1 MHLAEFRR
9 PSLPYSLRPFAGGIL
24 ATSILAASMNAA
36 WAATF
41 RPVLQPKSGTDPGD
55 ASEVVFSE
63 SVSGDAAEVF
73 KPWLDTV
80 WDGEWL
86 MTTSLKVK
94 DGASVVIG
102 RADEIY
108 AVCADHIVVADGAS
122 LTFLG
127 VPTVMGLN
135 GALSLTLKN
144 ASLILSARQADPEVP
159 LGGVLT
165 VDGPVL
171 VSGTSRVLL
180 EGLGVEVP
188 GVTPLTP
195 TVVLEWRPEK
205 LTFADGTSRLEI
217 KVGSNSV
224 LLLGAQNP
232 ATVAEGIP
240 LKGMLVVGGE
250 LTLDPRVSYLVGD
263 LTDMRPGVNFYVG
276 SGGVLVFEGAEI
288 LGRTSSGAMLIAPE
302 GTKIQFAPGSV
313 LWVGADADSADM
325 KDAAEK
331 FDFEGAEVYGLEVL
345 TVRGGHEE
353 GHFTPNRDG
362 SIGFVVGKRTFS
374 GDFAGTLENI
384 DLQSASRW
392 LRSYYIS
399 AASDDISSG
408 LEQLAL
414 VPATAGGA
422 ESMLKSTALPVDVL
436 ARWLDPARIPEVAP
450 GGDGVVIEF
459 PPVLRRIPVE
469 VTVGTVEGG
478 RQGLRRKHLRGRIH
492 RHHGRVREVRRRLPR
507 GRLAHRVSV
516 RRQERRGKASRARG
530 RQNGAF
536 DPGGSS
542 LGGEALRSR
551 DGSGGLRLGRDRREN
566 GHRRGGRP
574 RSREG
579 VGIHVDGGGHPAQQ
593 PRRRNLGLCGL
604 PGGVAGRRRHR
615 LQHAGRDR
623 HEDDHGREDHRGP
636 LGGVHGERRVCV
648 RLLVVILAAGGGGAL
663 LEPLGRSALGDEAH
677 GHEQR
682 HGVAG
687 LGRHTGGLLGRTRLR
702 GGGGRDPPVAYERSV
717 GDGLD
722 PEGRPH
728 AEHLVGCAPHLVSFL
743 LTRRASKAG
752 EGRPVGG
759 SVLSGFSRGA
769 PRRAFSFLR
778 IT

>member
-41 RPVLQPKSGTDPGD
+41 RPVLQPKSGTEPGD

-469 VTVGTVEGG
+469 VTVGTVEGDGKVSGGSICGGESTDITGGFVRFDAVSRAGDWLIGFRFEG
-478 RQGLRRKHLRGRIH
+478 RSEEEK
-492 RHHGRVREVRRRLPR
+492 PR
-507 GRLAHRVSV
+507 GREGAKTERSTLGAQVWAAKPFDLGTVQAAFGWAGTDEKTDIVVGDALVRAKGSESMWTAGVTLLSNPVAGTSAYAGFRAVWLGGGDIDCSTQGETVMKTTTEEKIIGALSAGFTGSAEFAFGSWSSSWLPEAAGLSWSLSGEVRSGTKRTVTSSVTGSPVSADIRADYLDAHAFGAEVGATLRWRTSEVSV
-516 RRQERRGKASRARG
+516 TASTRRGDRTQST
-530 RQNGAF
+530 
-536 DPGGSS
+536 S
-542 LGGEALRSR
+542 LGA
-551 DGSGGLRLGRDRREN
+551 RLTWF
-566 GHRRGGRP
+566 P
-574 RSREG
+574 
-579 VGIHVDGGGHPAQQ
+579 
-593 PRRRNLGLCGL
+593 
-604 PGGVAGRRRHR
+604 
-615 LQHAGRDR
+615 
-623 HEDDHGREDHRGP
+623 
-636 LGGVHGERRVCV
+636 
-648 RLLVVILAAGGGGAL
+648 
-663 LEPLGRSALGDEAH
+663 
-677 GHEQR
+677 
-682 HGVAG
+682 
-687 LGRHTGGLLGRTRLR
+687 
-702 GGGGRDPPVAYERSV
+702 
-717 GDGLD
+717 
-722 PEGRPH
+722 
-728 AEHLVGCAPHLVSFL
+728 
-743 LTRRASKAG
+743 
-752 EGRPVGG
+752 
-759 SVLSGFSRGA
+759 FS
-769 PRRAFSFLR
+769 
-778 IT
+778 

>member
-41 RPVLQPKSGTDPGD
+41 RPVLQPKSGTEPGD

-144 ASLILSARQADPEVP
+144 ASLILARQADPEVP

-353 GHFTPNRDG
+353 GHFTQNRDG

-469 VTVGTVEGG
+469 VTVGTVEGDGKVSGGSICGGESTDITGGFVRFDAVSRAGDWLIGFRFEG
-478 RQGLRRKHLRGRIH
+478 RSEEEK
-492 RHHGRVREVRRRLPR
+492 PR
-507 GRLAHRVSV
+507 GREGAKTERSTLGAQVWAAKPFDLGTVQAAFGWAGTDEKTDIVVGDALVRAKGSESMWTAGVTLLSNPVAGTSAYAGFRAVWLGGGDIDCSTQGETVMKTTTEEKIIGALSAGFTGSAEFAFGSWSSSWLPEAAGLSWSLSGEVRSGTKRTVTSSVTGSPVSADIRADYLDAHAFGVEVGATLRWRTSEVSV
-516 RRQERRGKASRARG
+516 TASTRRGDRTQST
-530 RQNGAF
+530 
-536 DPGGSS
+536 S
-542 LGGEALRSR
+542 LGA
-551 DGSGGLRLGRDRREN
+551 RLTWF
-566 GHRRGGRP
+566 P
-574 RSREG
+574 
-579 VGIHVDGGGHPAQQ
+579 
-593 PRRRNLGLCGL
+593 
-604 PGGVAGRRRHR
+604 
-615 LQHAGRDR
+615 
-623 HEDDHGREDHRGP
+623 
-636 LGGVHGERRVCV
+636 
-648 RLLVVILAAGGGGAL
+648 
-663 LEPLGRSALGDEAH
+663 
-677 GHEQR
+677 
-682 HGVAG
+682 
-687 LGRHTGGLLGRTRLR
+687 
-702 GGGGRDPPVAYERSV
+702 
-717 GDGLD
+717 
-722 PEGRPH
+722 
-728 AEHLVGCAPHLVSFL
+728 
-743 LTRRASKAG
+743 
-752 EGRPVGG
+752 
-759 SVLSGFSRGA
+759 FS
-769 PRRAFSFLR
+769 
-778 IT
+778 

>member
-1 MHLAEFRR
+1 
-9 PSLPYSLRPFAGGIL
+9 
-24 ATSILAASMNAA
+24 MNAA

-41 RPVLQPKSGTDPGD
+41 RPVLQPKSGTEPGD

-469 VTVGTVEGG
+469 VTVGTVEGDGKVSGGSICGGESTDITGGFVRFDAVSRAGDWLIGFRFEG
-478 RQGLRRKHLRGRIH
+478 RSEEEK
-492 RHHGRVREVRRRLPR
+492 PR
-507 GRLAHRVSV
+507 GREGAKTERSTLGAQVWAAKPFDLGTVQAAFGWAGTDEKTDIVVGDALVRAKGSESMWTAGVTLLSNPVAGTSAYAGFRAVWLGGGDIDCSTQGETVMKTTTEEKIIGALSAGFTGSAEFAFGSWSSSWLPEAAGLSWSLSGEVRSGTKRTVTSSVTGSPVSADIRADYLDAHAFGAEVGATLRWRTSEVSV
-516 RRQERRGKASRARG
+516 TASTRRGDRTQST
-530 RQNGAF
+530 
-536 DPGGSS
+536 S
-542 LGGEALRSR
+542 LGA
-551 DGSGGLRLGRDRREN
+551 RLTWF
-566 GHRRGGRP
+566 P
-574 RSREG
+574 
-579 VGIHVDGGGHPAQQ
+579 
-593 PRRRNLGLCGL
+593 
-604 PGGVAGRRRHR
+604 
-615 LQHAGRDR
+615 
-623 HEDDHGREDHRGP
+623 
-636 LGGVHGERRVCV
+636 
-648 RLLVVILAAGGGGAL
+648 
-663 LEPLGRSALGDEAH
+663 
-677 GHEQR
+677 
-682 HGVAG
+682 
-687 LGRHTGGLLGRTRLR
+687 
-702 GGGGRDPPVAYERSV
+702 
-717 GDGLD
+717 
-722 PEGRPH
+722 
-728 AEHLVGCAPHLVSFL
+728 
-743 LTRRASKAG
+743 
-752 EGRPVGG
+752 
-759 SVLSGFSRGA
+759 FS
-769 PRRAFSFLR
+769 
-778 IT
+778 

>member
-1 MHLAEFRR
+1 
-9 PSLPYSLRPFAGGIL
+9 
-24 ATSILAASMNAA
+24 MNAA

-41 RPVLQPKSGTDPGD
+41 RPVLQPKSGTEPGD

-217 KVGSNSV
+217 KVGSNSA

-325 KDAAEK
+325 KDAAKK

-345 TVRGGHEE
+345 TVRGGLDGREE
-353 GHFTPNRDG
+353 GHFIQNPDG
-362 SIGFVVGKRTFS
+362 SIGLVMGKRTFS
-374 GDFAGTLENI
+374 GNFAGTLENI

-469 VTVGTVEGG
+469 VTVGTVEGDGKVSGGSICGGESTDITGGFVRFDAVSRAGDWLIGFRFEG
-478 RQGLRRKHLRGRIH
+478 RSEEEK
-492 RHHGRVREVRRRLPR
+492 PR
-507 GRLAHRVSV
+507 GREGAKTERSTLGAQVWAAKPFDLGTVQAAFGWAGTDEKTDIVVGDALVRAKGSESMWTAGVTLLSNPVAGTSAYAGFRAVWLGGGDIDCSTQGETVMKTTTEEKIIGALSAGFTWSAEFAFGSWSSSWLPEAAGLSWSLSGEVRSGTKRTVTSSVTGSPVSADIRADYLDAHAFGAEVGATLRWRTSEVSMTAST
-516 RRQERRGKASRARG
+516 RRGDRTQST
-530 RQNGAF
+530 
-536 DPGGSS
+536 S
-542 LGGEALRSR
+542 LGA
-551 DGSGGLRLGRDRREN
+551 RLTWF
-566 GHRRGGRP
+566 P
-574 RSREG
+574 
-579 VGIHVDGGGHPAQQ
+579 
-593 PRRRNLGLCGL
+593 
-604 PGGVAGRRRHR
+604 
-615 LQHAGRDR
+615 
-623 HEDDHGREDHRGP
+623 
-636 LGGVHGERRVCV
+636 
-648 RLLVVILAAGGGGAL
+648 
-663 LEPLGRSALGDEAH
+663 
-677 GHEQR
+677 
-682 HGVAG
+682 
-687 LGRHTGGLLGRTRLR
+687 
-702 GGGGRDPPVAYERSV
+702 
-717 GDGLD
+717 
-722 PEGRPH
+722 
-728 AEHLVGCAPHLVSFL
+728 
-743 LTRRASKAG
+743 
-752 EGRPVGG
+752 
-759 SVLSGFSRGA
+759 FS
-769 PRRAFSFLR
+769 
-778 IT
+778 

>member
-41 RPVLQPKSGTDPGD
+41 RPVLQPKSGTEPGD

-353 GHFTPNRDG
+353 GHFTQNRDG

-374 GDFAGTLENI
+374 GNFAGTLENI

-469 VTVGTVEGG
+469 VTLGTVEGDGKVSGGSICGGESTDITGGFVRFDAVSRAGDWLIGFRFEG
-478 RQGLRRKHLRGRIH
+478 RSEEEK
-492 RHHGRVREVRRRLPR
+492 PR
-507 GRLAHRVSV
+507 GRVGAKTERSTLGAQVWAAKPFDLGTVQAAFGWAGTDEKTDIVVGDALVRAKGSESMWTAGVTLLSNPVAGTSAYAGFRAVWLGGGDIDCSTQGETVMKTTTEEKIIGALSAGFTWSAEFAFGSWSSSWLPEAAGLSWSLSGEVRSGTKRTVTSSVTGSPGSADIRADYLDAHAFGAEVGATLRWRTSEVSMTAST
-516 RRQERRGKASRARG
+516 RRGDRTQST
-530 RQNGAF
+530 
-536 DPGGSS
+536 S
-542 LGGEALRSR
+542 LGA
-551 DGSGGLRLGRDRREN
+551 RLTWF
-566 GHRRGGRP
+566 P
-574 RSREG
+574 
-579 VGIHVDGGGHPAQQ
+579 
-593 PRRRNLGLCGL
+593 
-604 PGGVAGRRRHR
+604 
-615 LQHAGRDR
+615 
-623 HEDDHGREDHRGP
+623 
-636 LGGVHGERRVCV
+636 
-648 RLLVVILAAGGGGAL
+648 
-663 LEPLGRSALGDEAH
+663 
-677 GHEQR
+677 
-682 HGVAG
+682 
-687 LGRHTGGLLGRTRLR
+687 
-702 GGGGRDPPVAYERSV
+702 
-717 GDGLD
+717 
-722 PEGRPH
+722 
-728 AEHLVGCAPHLVSFL
+728 
-743 LTRRASKAG
+743 
-752 EGRPVGG
+752 
-759 SVLSGFSRGA
+759 FS
-769 PRRAFSFLR
+769 
-778 IT
+778 

>member
-41 RPVLQPKSGTDPGD
+41 RPVLQPKSGTEPGD

-353 GHFTPNRDG
+353 GHFTQNRDG

-469 VTVGTVEGG
+469 VTVGTVEGDGKVSGGSICGGESTDITGGFVRFDAVSRAGDWLIGFRFEG
-478 RQGLRRKHLRGRIH
+478 RSEEEK
-492 RHHGRVREVRRRLPR
+492 PR
-507 GRLAHRVSV
+507 GREGAKTERSTLGAQVWAAKPFDLGTVQAAFGWAGTDEKTDIVVGDALVRAKGSESMWTAGVTLLSNPVAGTSAYAGFRAVWLGGGDIDCSTQGETVMKTTTEEKIIGALSAGFTGSVEFAFGSWSSSWLPEAAGLSWSLSGEVRSGTKRTVTSSVTGSPVSADIRADYLDAHAFGAEVGATLRWRTSEVSV
-516 RRQERRGKASRARG
+516 TASTRRGDRTQST
-530 RQNGAF
+530 
-536 DPGGSS
+536 S
-542 LGGEALRSR
+542 LGA
-551 DGSGGLRLGRDRREN
+551 RLTWF
-566 GHRRGGRP
+566 P
-574 RSREG
+574 
-579 VGIHVDGGGHPAQQ
+579 
-593 PRRRNLGLCGL
+593 
-604 PGGVAGRRRHR
+604 
-615 LQHAGRDR
+615 
-623 HEDDHGREDHRGP
+623 
-636 LGGVHGERRVCV
+636 
-648 RLLVVILAAGGGGAL
+648 
-663 LEPLGRSALGDEAH
+663 
-677 GHEQR
+677 
-682 HGVAG
+682 
-687 LGRHTGGLLGRTRLR
+687 
-702 GGGGRDPPVAYERSV
+702 
-717 GDGLD
+717 
-722 PEGRPH
+722 
-728 AEHLVGCAPHLVSFL
+728 
-743 LTRRASKAG
+743 
-752 EGRPVGG
+752 
-759 SVLSGFSRGA
+759 FS
-769 PRRAFSFLR
+769 
-778 IT
+778 

>member
-1 MHLAEFRR
+1 MHLAEFRQ
-9 PSLPYSLRPFAGGIL
+9 PSLPHSLRPFAGGIL

-41 RPVLQPKSGTDPGD
+41 RPVLQPKSGTEPGD

-217 KVGSNSV
+217 KVGSNSA

-325 KDAAEK
+325 KDAAKK

-353 GHFTPNRDG
+353 GHFTQNRDG

-469 VTVGTVEGG
+469 VTVGTVEGDGKVSGGSICGGESTDITGGFVRFDAVSRAGDWLIGFRFEG
-478 RQGLRRKHLRGRIH
+478 RSEEEK
-492 RHHGRVREVRRRLPR
+492 PR
-507 GRLAHRVSV
+507 GREGAKTERSTLGAQVWAAKPFDLGTVQAAFGWAGTDEKTDIVVGDALVRAKGSESMWTAGVTLLSNPVAGTSAYAGFRAVWLGGGDIDCSTQGETVMKTTTEEKIIGALSAGFTGSAEFAFGSWSSSWLPEAAGLSWSLSGEVRSGTKRTVTSSVTGSPVSADIRADYLDAHAFGAEVGATLRWRTSEVSV
-516 RRQERRGKASRARG
+516 TASTRRGDRTQST
-530 RQNGAF
+530 
-536 DPGGSS
+536 S
-542 LGGEALRSR
+542 LGA
-551 DGSGGLRLGRDRREN
+551 RLTWF
-566 GHRRGGRP
+566 P
-574 RSREG
+574 
-579 VGIHVDGGGHPAQQ
+579 
-593 PRRRNLGLCGL
+593 
-604 PGGVAGRRRHR
+604 
-615 LQHAGRDR
+615 
-623 HEDDHGREDHRGP
+623 
-636 LGGVHGERRVCV
+636 
-648 RLLVVILAAGGGGAL
+648 
-663 LEPLGRSALGDEAH
+663 
-677 GHEQR
+677 
-682 HGVAG
+682 
-687 LGRHTGGLLGRTRLR
+687 
-702 GGGGRDPPVAYERSV
+702 
-717 GDGLD
+717 
-722 PEGRPH
+722 
-728 AEHLVGCAPHLVSFL
+728 
-743 LTRRASKAG
+743 
-752 EGRPVGG
+752 
-759 SVLSGFSRGA
+759 FS
-769 PRRAFSFLR
+769 
-778 IT
+778 

>member
-41 RPVLQPKSGTDPGD
+41 RPVLQPKSGTEPGD

-188 GVTPLTP
+188 DVTPLTP

-353 GHFTPNRDG
+353 GHFTQNRDG

-469 VTVGTVEGG
+469 VTVGTVEGDGKVSGGSICGGESTDITGGFVRFDAVSRAGDWLIGFRFEG
-478 RQGLRRKHLRGRIH
+478 RSEEEK
-492 RHHGRVREVRRRLPR
+492 PR
-507 GRLAHRVSV
+507 GREGAKTERSTLGAQVWAAKPFDLGTVQAAFGWAGTDEKTDIVVGDALVRAKGSESMWTAGVTLLSNPVAGTSAYAGFRAVWLGGGDIDCSTQGETVMKTTTEEKIIGALSAGFTGSAEFAFGSWSSSWLPEAAGLSWSLSGEVRSGTKRTVTSSVTGSPVSADIRADYLDAHAFGAEVGATLRWRTSEVSV
-516 RRQERRGKASRARG
+516 TASTRRGDRTQST
-530 RQNGAF
+530 
-536 DPGGSS
+536 S
-542 LGGEALRSR
+542 LGA
-551 DGSGGLRLGRDRREN
+551 RLTWF
-566 GHRRGGRP
+566 P
-574 RSREG
+574 
-579 VGIHVDGGGHPAQQ
+579 
-593 PRRRNLGLCGL
+593 
-604 PGGVAGRRRHR
+604 
-615 LQHAGRDR
+615 
-623 HEDDHGREDHRGP
+623 
-636 LGGVHGERRVCV
+636 
-648 RLLVVILAAGGGGAL
+648 
-663 LEPLGRSALGDEAH
+663 
-677 GHEQR
+677 
-682 HGVAG
+682 
-687 LGRHTGGLLGRTRLR
+687 
-702 GGGGRDPPVAYERSV
+702 
-717 GDGLD
+717 
-722 PEGRPH
+722 
-728 AEHLVGCAPHLVSFL
+728 
-743 LTRRASKAG
+743 
-752 EGRPVGG
+752 
-759 SVLSGFSRGA
+759 FS
-769 PRRAFSFLR
+769 
-778 IT
+778 

>member
-1 MHLAEFRR
+1 
-9 PSLPYSLRPFAGGIL
+9 
-24 ATSILAASMNAA
+24 MNAA

-41 RPVLQPKSGTDPGD
+41 RPVLQPKSGTEPGD

-108 AVCADHIVVADGAS
+108 AVSADHIVVADGAS

-224 LLLGAQNP
+224 LLLGAQSP

-353 GHFTPNRDG
+353 GHFTQNRDG

-469 VTVGTVEGG
+469 VTVGTVEGDGKVSGGSICGGESTDITGGFVRFDAVSRAGDWLIGFRFEG
-478 RQGLRRKHLRGRIH
+478 RSEEEK
-492 RHHGRVREVRRRLPR
+492 PR
-507 GRLAHRVSV
+507 GREGAKTERSTLGAQVWAAKPFDLGTVQAAFGWAGTDEKTDIVVGDALVRAKGSESMWTAGVTLLSNPVAGTSAYAGFRAVWLGGGDIDCSTQGETVMKTTTEEKIIGALSAGFTGSAEFAFGSWSSSWLPEAAGLSWSLSGEVRSGTKRTVTSSVTGSPVSADIRADYLDAHAFGAEVGATLRWRTSEVSV
-516 RRQERRGKASRARG
+516 TASTRRGDRTQST
-530 RQNGAF
+530 
-536 DPGGSS
+536 S
-542 LGGEALRSR
+542 LGA
-551 DGSGGLRLGRDRREN
+551 RLTWF
-566 GHRRGGRP
+566 P
-574 RSREG
+574 
-579 VGIHVDGGGHPAQQ
+579 
-593 PRRRNLGLCGL
+593 
-604 PGGVAGRRRHR
+604 
-615 LQHAGRDR
+615 
-623 HEDDHGREDHRGP
+623 
-636 LGGVHGERRVCV
+636 
-648 RLLVVILAAGGGGAL
+648 
-663 LEPLGRSALGDEAH
+663 
-677 GHEQR
+677 
-682 HGVAG
+682 
-687 LGRHTGGLLGRTRLR
+687 
-702 GGGGRDPPVAYERSV
+702 
-717 GDGLD
+717 
-722 PEGRPH
+722 
-728 AEHLVGCAPHLVSFL
+728 
-743 LTRRASKAG
+743 
-752 EGRPVGG
+752 
-759 SVLSGFSRGA
+759 FS
-769 PRRAFSFLR
+769 
-778 IT
+778 

>member
-1 MHLAEFRR
+1 
-9 PSLPYSLRPFAGGIL
+9 
-24 ATSILAASMNAA
+24 MNAA

-331 FDFEGAEVYGLEVL
+331 FGFEGAEVYGLEVL

-469 VTVGTVEGG
+469 VTVGTVEGDGKVSGGSICGGESTDITGGFVRFDAVSRAGDWLIGFRFEG
-478 RQGLRRKHLRGRIH
+478 RSEEEK
-492 RHHGRVREVRRRLPR
+492 PR
-507 GRLAHRVSV
+507 GREGAKTERSTLGAQVWAAKPFDLGTVQAAFGWAGTDEKTDIVVGDALVRAKGSESMWTAGVTLLSNPVAGTSAYAGFRAVWLGGGDIDCSTQGETVMKTTTEEKIIGALSAGFTGSAEFAFGSWSSSWLPEAAGLSWSLSGEVRSGTKRTVTSSVTGSPVSADIRADYLDAHAFGAEVGATLRWRTSEVSV
-516 RRQERRGKASRARG
+516 TASTRRGDRTQST
-530 RQNGAF
+530 
-536 DPGGSS
+536 S
-542 LGGEALRSR
+542 LGA
-551 DGSGGLRLGRDRREN
+551 RLTWF
-566 GHRRGGRP
+566 P
-574 RSREG
+574 
-579 VGIHVDGGGHPAQQ
+579 
-593 PRRRNLGLCGL
+593 
-604 PGGVAGRRRHR
+604 
-615 LQHAGRDR
+615 
-623 HEDDHGREDHRGP
+623 
-636 LGGVHGERRVCV
+636 
-648 RLLVVILAAGGGGAL
+648 
-663 LEPLGRSALGDEAH
+663 
-677 GHEQR
+677 
-682 HGVAG
+682 
-687 LGRHTGGLLGRTRLR
+687 
-702 GGGGRDPPVAYERSV
+702 
-717 GDGLD
+717 
-722 PEGRPH
+722 
-728 AEHLVGCAPHLVSFL
+728 
-743 LTRRASKAG
+743 
-752 EGRPVGG
+752 
-759 SVLSGFSRGA
+759 FS
-769 PRRAFSFLR
+769 
-778 IT
+778 

>member
-1 MHLAEFRR
+1 MATRKFR
-9 PSLPYSLRPFAGGIL
+9 YSLRPFAGGIL

-41 RPVLQPKSGTDPGD
+41 RPVLQPKSGTEPGD

-353 GHFTPNRDG
+353 GHFTQNRDG

-374 GDFAGTLENI
+374 GNFAGTLENI

-469 VTVGTVEGG
+469 VTLGTVEGDGKVSGGSICGGESTDITGGFVRFDAVSRAGDWLIGFRFEG
-478 RQGLRRKHLRGRIH
+478 RSEEEK
-492 RHHGRVREVRRRLPR
+492 PR
-507 GRLAHRVSV
+507 GRVGAKTERSTLGAQVWAAKPFDLGTVQAAFGWAGTDEKTDIVVGDALVRAKGSESMWTAGVTLLSNPVAGTSAYAGFRAVWLGGGDIDCSTQGETVMKTTTEEKIIGALSAGFTWSAEFAFGSWSSSWLPEAAGLSWSLSGEVRSGTKRTVTSSVTGSPGSADIRADYLDAHAFGAEVGATLRWRTSEVSMTAST
-516 RRQERRGKASRARG
+516 RRGDRTQST
-530 RQNGAF
+530 
-536 DPGGSS
+536 S
-542 LGGEALRSR
+542 LGA
-551 DGSGGLRLGRDRREN
+551 RLTWF
-566 GHRRGGRP
+566 P
-574 RSREG
+574 
-579 VGIHVDGGGHPAQQ
+579 
-593 PRRRNLGLCGL
+593 
-604 PGGVAGRRRHR
+604 
-615 LQHAGRDR
+615 
-623 HEDDHGREDHRGP
+623 
-636 LGGVHGERRVCV
+636 
-648 RLLVVILAAGGGGAL
+648 
-663 LEPLGRSALGDEAH
+663 
-677 GHEQR
+677 
-682 HGVAG
+682 
-687 LGRHTGGLLGRTRLR
+687 
-702 GGGGRDPPVAYERSV
+702 
-717 GDGLD
+717 
-722 PEGRPH
+722 
-728 AEHLVGCAPHLVSFL
+728 
-743 LTRRASKAG
+743 
-752 EGRPVGG
+752 
-759 SVLSGFSRGA
+759 FS
-769 PRRAFSFLR
+769 
-778 IT
+778 

>member
-1 MHLAEFRR
+1 
-9 PSLPYSLRPFAGGIL
+9 
-24 ATSILAASMNAA
+24 MNAA

-41 RPVLQPKSGTDPGD
+41 RPVLQPKSGTEPGD

-135 GALSLTLKN
+135 GALSRTLKN

-353 GHFTPNRDG
+353 GYFTQNRDG

-469 VTVGTVEGG
+469 VTVGTVEGDGKVSGGSICGGESTDITGGFVRFDAVSRAGDWLIGFRFEG
-478 RQGLRRKHLRGRIH
+478 RSEEEK
-492 RHHGRVREVRRRLPR
+492 PR
-507 GRLAHRVSV
+507 GREGAKTERSTLGAQVWAAKPFDLGTVQAAFGWAGTDEKTDIVVGDALVRAKGSESMWTAGVTLLSNPVAGTSAYAGFRAVWLGGGDIDCSTQGETVMKTTTEEKIIGALSAGFTGSAEFAFGSWSSSRLPEAAGLSWSLSGEVRSGTKRTVTSSVTGSPVSADIRADYLDAHAFGAEVGATLRWRTSEVSV
-516 RRQERRGKASRARG
+516 TASTRRGDRTQST
-530 RQNGAF
+530 
-536 DPGGSS
+536 S
-542 LGGEALRSR
+542 LGA
-551 DGSGGLRLGRDRREN
+551 RLTWF
-566 GHRRGGRP
+566 P
-574 RSREG
+574 
-579 VGIHVDGGGHPAQQ
+579 
-593 PRRRNLGLCGL
+593 
-604 PGGVAGRRRHR
+604 
-615 LQHAGRDR
+615 
-623 HEDDHGREDHRGP
+623 
-636 LGGVHGERRVCV
+636 
-648 RLLVVILAAGGGGAL
+648 
-663 LEPLGRSALGDEAH
+663 
-677 GHEQR
+677 
-682 HGVAG
+682 
-687 LGRHTGGLLGRTRLR
+687 
-702 GGGGRDPPVAYERSV
+702 
-717 GDGLD
+717 
-722 PEGRPH
+722 
-728 AEHLVGCAPHLVSFL
+728 
-743 LTRRASKAG
+743 
-752 EGRPVGG
+752 
-759 SVLSGFSRGA
+759 FS
-769 PRRAFSFLR
+769 
-778 IT
+778 

>member
-469 VTVGTVEGG
+469 VTVGTVEGDGKVSGGSICGGESTDITGGFVRFDAVSRAGDWLIGFRFEG
-478 RQGLRRKHLRGRIH
+478 RSEEEK
-492 RHHGRVREVRRRLPR
+492 PR
-507 GRLAHRVSV
+507 GREGAKTERSTLGAQVWAAKPFDLGTVQAAFGWAGTDEKTDIVVGDALVRAKGSESMWTAGVTLLSNPVAGTSAYAGFRAVWLGGGDIDCSTQGETVMKTTTEEKIIGALSAGFTGSAEFAFGSWSSSWLPEAAGLSWSLSGEVRSGTKRTVTSSVTGSPVSADIRADYLDAHAFGAEVGATLRWRTSEVSV
-516 RRQERRGKASRARG
+516 TASTRRGDRTQST
-530 RQNGAF
+530 
-536 DPGGSS
+536 S
-542 LGGEALRSR
+542 LGA
-551 DGSGGLRLGRDRREN
+551 RLTWF
-566 GHRRGGRP
+566 P
-574 RSREG
+574 
-579 VGIHVDGGGHPAQQ
+579 
-593 PRRRNLGLCGL
+593 
-604 PGGVAGRRRHR
+604 
-615 LQHAGRDR
+615 
-623 HEDDHGREDHRGP
+623 
-636 LGGVHGERRVCV
+636 
-648 RLLVVILAAGGGGAL
+648 
-663 LEPLGRSALGDEAH
+663 
-677 GHEQR
+677 
-682 HGVAG
+682 
-687 LGRHTGGLLGRTRLR
+687 
-702 GGGGRDPPVAYERSV
+702 
-717 GDGLD
+717 
-722 PEGRPH
+722 
-728 AEHLVGCAPHLVSFL
+728 
-743 LTRRASKAG
+743 
-752 EGRPVGG
+752 
-759 SVLSGFSRGA
+759 FS
-769 PRRAFSFLR
+769 
-778 IT
+778 

>member
-1 MHLAEFRR
+1 
-9 PSLPYSLRPFAGGIL
+9 
-24 ATSILAASMNAA
+24 MNAA

-469 VTVGTVEGG
+469 VTVGTVEGDGKVSGGSICGGESTDITGGFVRFDAVSRAGDWLIGFRFEG
-478 RQGLRRKHLRGRIH
+478 RSEEEK
-492 RHHGRVREVRRRLPR
+492 PR
-507 GRLAHRVSV
+507 GREGAKTERSTLGAQVWAAKPFDLGTVQAAFGWAGTDEKTDIVVGDALVRAKGSESMWTAGVTLLSNPVAGTSAYAGFRAVWLGGGDIDCSTQGETVMKTTTEEKIIGALSAGFTGSAEFAFGSWSSSWLPEAAGLSWSLSGEVRSGTKRTVTSSVTGSPVSADIRADYLDAHAFGAEVGATLRWRTSEVSV
-516 RRQERRGKASRARG
+516 TASTRRGDRTQST
-530 RQNGAF
+530 
-536 DPGGSS
+536 S
-542 LGGEALRSR
+542 LGA
-551 DGSGGLRLGRDRREN
+551 RLTWF
-566 GHRRGGRP
+566 P
-574 RSREG
+574 
-579 VGIHVDGGGHPAQQ
+579 
-593 PRRRNLGLCGL
+593 
-604 PGGVAGRRRHR
+604 
-615 LQHAGRDR
+615 
-623 HEDDHGREDHRGP
+623 
-636 LGGVHGERRVCV
+636 
-648 RLLVVILAAGGGGAL
+648 
-663 LEPLGRSALGDEAH
+663 
-677 GHEQR
+677 
-682 HGVAG
+682 
-687 LGRHTGGLLGRTRLR
+687 
-702 GGGGRDPPVAYERSV
+702 
-717 GDGLD
+717 
-722 PEGRPH
+722 
-728 AEHLVGCAPHLVSFL
+728 
-743 LTRRASKAG
+743 
-752 EGRPVGG
+752 
-759 SVLSGFSRGA
+759 FS
-769 PRRAFSFLR
+769 
-778 IT
+778 

>member
-41 RPVLQPKSGTDPGD
+41 RPVLQPKSGTEPGD

-353 GHFTPNRDG
+353 GHFTQNRDG

-414 VPATAGGA
+414 VPAMAGGA

-469 VTVGTVEGG
+469 VTVGTVEGDGKVSGGSICGGESTDITGGFVRFDAVSRAGDWLIGFRFEG
-478 RQGLRRKHLRGRIH
+478 RSEEEK
-492 RHHGRVREVRRRLPR
+492 PR
-507 GRLAHRVSV
+507 GREGAKTERSTLGAQVWAAKPFDLGTVQAAFGWAGTDEKTDIVVGDALVRAKGSESMWTAGVTLLSNPVAGTSAYAGFRAVWLGGGYIDCSTQGETVMKTTTEEKIIGALSAGFTGSAEFAFGSWSSSWLPEAAGLSWSLSGEVRSGTKRTVTSSVTGSPVSADIRADYLDAHAFGAEVGATLRWRTSEVSMTAST
-516 RRQERRGKASRARG
+516 RRGDRTQST
-530 RQNGAF
+530 
-536 DPGGSS
+536 S
-542 LGGEALRSR
+542 LGA
-551 DGSGGLRLGRDRREN
+551 RLTWF
-566 GHRRGGRP
+566 P
-574 RSREG
+574 
-579 VGIHVDGGGHPAQQ
+579 
-593 PRRRNLGLCGL
+593 
-604 PGGVAGRRRHR
+604 
-615 LQHAGRDR
+615 
-623 HEDDHGREDHRGP
+623 
-636 LGGVHGERRVCV
+636 
-648 RLLVVILAAGGGGAL
+648 
-663 LEPLGRSALGDEAH
+663 
-677 GHEQR
+677 
-682 HGVAG
+682 
-687 LGRHTGGLLGRTRLR
+687 
-702 GGGGRDPPVAYERSV
+702 
-717 GDGLD
+717 
-722 PEGRPH
+722 
-728 AEHLVGCAPHLVSFL
+728 
-743 LTRRASKAG
+743 
-752 EGRPVGG
+752 
-759 SVLSGFSRGA
+759 FS
-769 PRRAFSFLR
+769 
-778 IT
+778 

>member
-1 MHLAEFRR
+1 MHLVEFRR

-41 RPVLQPKSGTDPGD
+41 RPVLQPKSGTEPGD

-353 GHFTPNRDG
+353 GHFTQNRDG

-469 VTVGTVEGG
+469 VTVGTVEGDGKVSGGSICGGESTDITGGFVRFDAVSRAGDWLIGFRFEG
-478 RQGLRRKHLRGRIH
+478 RSEEEKPRGCVGAKTERSTLGAQVWAAKPFDLGKVQAAFGWAGTDEKTDIVVGDALVRAKGSESMWTAGVTLLSNPVAGTSAYAGFRAVWLGGGDIDCSTQGETVMKTTTEEKIIGALSAGFTGSAEFAFGSWSSSWLPEAAGLSWSLS
-492 RHHGRVREVRRRLPR
+492 GEVRSGTKRTVTSSVTGSPVSADIRADYLD
-507 GRLAHRVSV
+507 AHAFGAEVGATLRWRTGEVSV
-516 RRQERRGKASRARG
+516 TASTRRGDRTQSTSSGAR
-530 RQNGAF
+530 
-536 DPGGSS
+536 
-542 LGGEALRSR
+542 
-551 DGSGGLRLGRDRREN
+551 
-566 GHRRGGRP
+566 
-574 RSREG
+574 
-579 VGIHVDGGGHPAQQ
+579 
-593 PRRRNLGLCGL
+593 
-604 PGGVAGRRRHR
+604 
-615 LQHAGRDR
+615 
-623 HEDDHGREDHRGP
+623 
-636 LGGVHGERRVCV
+636 
-648 RLLVVILAAGGGGAL
+648 
-663 LEPLGRSALGDEAH
+663 
-677 GHEQR
+677 
-682 HGVAG
+682 
-687 LGRHTGGLLGRTRLR
+687 
-702 GGGGRDPPVAYERSV
+702 
-717 GDGLD
+717 
-722 PEGRPH
+722 
-728 AEHLVGCAPHLVSFL
+728 
-743 LTRRASKAG
+743 LTWF
-752 EGRPVGG
+752 P
-759 SVLSGFSRGA
+759 FS
-769 PRRAFSFLR
+769 
-778 IT
+778 

>member
-1 MHLAEFRR
+1 MHLTEFRR

-41 RPVLQPKSGTDPGD
+41 RPVLQPKSGTEPGD

-353 GHFTPNRDG
+353 GHFTQNRDG

-469 VTVGTVEGG
+469 VTVGTVEGDGKVSGGSICGGESTDITGGFVRFDAVSRAGDWLIGFRFEG
-478 RQGLRRKHLRGRIH
+478 RSEEEK
-492 RHHGRVREVRRRLPR
+492 PR
-507 GRLAHRVSV
+507 GREGAKTERSTLGAQVWAAKPFDLGTVQAAFGWAGTDEKTDIVVGDALVRAKGSESMWTAGVTLLSNPVAGTSAYAGFRAVWLGGGDIDCSTQGETVMKTTTEEKIIGALSAGFTGSAEFAFGSWSSSWLPEAAGLSWSLSGEVRSGTKRTVTSSVTGSPVSADIRADYLDAHAFGAEVGATLRWRTSEVSV
-516 RRQERRGKASRARG
+516 TASTRRGDRTQST
-530 RQNGAF
+530 
-536 DPGGSS
+536 S
-542 LGGEALRSR
+542 LGA
-551 DGSGGLRLGRDRREN
+551 RLTWF
-566 GHRRGGRP
+566 P
-574 RSREG
+574 
-579 VGIHVDGGGHPAQQ
+579 
-593 PRRRNLGLCGL
+593 
-604 PGGVAGRRRHR
+604 
-615 LQHAGRDR
+615 
-623 HEDDHGREDHRGP
+623 
-636 LGGVHGERRVCV
+636 
-648 RLLVVILAAGGGGAL
+648 
-663 LEPLGRSALGDEAH
+663 
-677 GHEQR
+677 
-682 HGVAG
+682 
-687 LGRHTGGLLGRTRLR
+687 
-702 GGGGRDPPVAYERSV
+702 
-717 GDGLD
+717 
-722 PEGRPH
+722 
-728 AEHLVGCAPHLVSFL
+728 
-743 LTRRASKAG
+743 
-752 EGRPVGG
+752 
-759 SVLSGFSRGA
+759 FS
-769 PRRAFSFLR
+769 
-778 IT
+778 

>member
-9 PSLPYSLRPFAGGIL
+9 PSLPHSLRPFAGGIL

-41 RPVLQPKSGTDPGD
+41 RPVLQPKSGTEPGD

-217 KVGSNSV
+217 KVGSNSA

-325 KDAAEK
+325 KDAAKK

-353 GHFTPNRDG
+353 GHFTQNRDG

-469 VTVGTVEGG
+469 VTVGTVEGDGKVSGGSICGGESTDITGGFVRFDAVSRAGDWLIGFRFEG
-478 RQGLRRKHLRGRIH
+478 RSEEEK
-492 RHHGRVREVRRRLPR
+492 PR
-507 GRLAHRVSV
+507 GREGAKTERSTLGAQVWAAKPFDLGTVQAAFGWAGTDEKTDIVVGDALVRAKGSESMWTAGVTLLSNPVAGTSAYAGFRAVWLGGGDIDCSTQGETVMKTTTEEKIIGALSAGFTWSAEFAFGSWSSSWLPEAAGLSWSLSGEVRSGTKRTVTSSVTGSPVSADIRADYLDAHAFGAEVGATLRWRTSEVSMTAST
-516 RRQERRGKASRARG
+516 RRGDRTQST
-530 RQNGAF
+530 
-536 DPGGSS
+536 S
-542 LGGEALRSR
+542 LGA
-551 DGSGGLRLGRDRREN
+551 RLTWF
-566 GHRRGGRP
+566 P
-574 RSREG
+574 
-579 VGIHVDGGGHPAQQ
+579 
-593 PRRRNLGLCGL
+593 
-604 PGGVAGRRRHR
+604 
-615 LQHAGRDR
+615 
-623 HEDDHGREDHRGP
+623 
-636 LGGVHGERRVCV
+636 
-648 RLLVVILAAGGGGAL
+648 
-663 LEPLGRSALGDEAH
+663 
-677 GHEQR
+677 
-682 HGVAG
+682 
-687 LGRHTGGLLGRTRLR
+687 
-702 GGGGRDPPVAYERSV
+702 
-717 GDGLD
+717 
-722 PEGRPH
+722 
-728 AEHLVGCAPHLVSFL
+728 
-743 LTRRASKAG
+743 
-752 EGRPVGG
+752 
-759 SVLSGFSRGA
+759 FS
-769 PRRAFSFLR
+769 
-778 IT
+778 

>member
-1 MHLAEFRR
+1 
-9 PSLPYSLRPFAGGIL
+9 
-24 ATSILAASMNAA
+24 MNAA

-41 RPVLQPKSGTDPGD
+41 RPVLQPKSGTEPGD

-469 VTVGTVEGG
+469 VTVGTVEGDGKVSGGSICGGESTDITGGFVRFDAVSRAGDWLIGFRFEG
-478 RQGLRRKHLRGRIH
+478 RSEEEK
-492 RHHGRVREVRRRLPR
+492 PR
-507 GRLAHRVSV
+507 GREGAKTERSTLGAQVWAAKPFDLGTVQAAFGWAGTDEKTDIVVGDALVRAKGSESMWTAGVTLLSNPVAGTSAYAGFRAVWLGGGDIDCSTQGETVMKTTTEEKIIGALSAGFTGSAEFAFGSWSSSWLPEAAGLSWSLSGEVRSGTKRTVTSSVTGSPVSADIRADYLDAHAFGAEVGATLRWRTGEVSV
-516 RRQERRGKASRARG
+516 TASTRRGDRTQST
-530 RQNGAF
+530 
-536 DPGGSS
+536 S
-542 LGGEALRSR
+542 LGA
-551 DGSGGLRLGRDRREN
+551 RLTWF
-566 GHRRGGRP
+566 P
-574 RSREG
+574 
-579 VGIHVDGGGHPAQQ
+579 
-593 PRRRNLGLCGL
+593 
-604 PGGVAGRRRHR
+604 
-615 LQHAGRDR
+615 
-623 HEDDHGREDHRGP
+623 
-636 LGGVHGERRVCV
+636 
-648 RLLVVILAAGGGGAL
+648 
-663 LEPLGRSALGDEAH
+663 
-677 GHEQR
+677 
-682 HGVAG
+682 
-687 LGRHTGGLLGRTRLR
+687 
-702 GGGGRDPPVAYERSV
+702 
-717 GDGLD
+717 
-722 PEGRPH
+722 
-728 AEHLVGCAPHLVSFL
+728 
-743 LTRRASKAG
+743 
-752 EGRPVGG
+752 
-759 SVLSGFSRGA
+759 FS
-769 PRRAFSFLR
+769 
-778 IT
+778 

>member
-41 RPVLQPKSGTDPGD
+41 RPVLQPKSGTEPGD

-353 GHFTPNRDG
+353 GHFTQNRDG

-469 VTVGTVEGG
+469 VTVGTVEGDGKVSGGSICGGESTDITGGFVRFDAVSRAGDWLIGFRFEG
-478 RQGLRRKHLRGRIH
+478 RSEEEK
-492 RHHGRVREVRRRLPR
+492 PR
-507 GRLAHRVSV
+507 GREGAKTERSTLGAQVWAAKPFDLGTVQAAFGWAGTDEKTDIVVGDALVRAKGSESMWTAGVTLLSNPVAGTSAYAGFRAVWLGGGDIDCSTQGETVMKTTTEEKIIGALSAGFTWSAEFAFGSWSSSWLPEAAGLSWSLSGEVRSGTKRTVTSSVTGSPVSADIRADYLDAHAFGAEVGATLRWRTSEVSV
-516 RRQERRGKASRARG
+516 TASTRRGDRTQST
-530 RQNGAF
+530 
-536 DPGGSS
+536 S
-542 LGGEALRSR
+542 LGA
-551 DGSGGLRLGRDRREN
+551 RLTWF
-566 GHRRGGRP
+566 P
-574 RSREG
+574 
-579 VGIHVDGGGHPAQQ
+579 
-593 PRRRNLGLCGL
+593 
-604 PGGVAGRRRHR
+604 
-615 LQHAGRDR
+615 
-623 HEDDHGREDHRGP
+623 
-636 LGGVHGERRVCV
+636 
-648 RLLVVILAAGGGGAL
+648 
-663 LEPLGRSALGDEAH
+663 
-677 GHEQR
+677 
-682 HGVAG
+682 
-687 LGRHTGGLLGRTRLR
+687 
-702 GGGGRDPPVAYERSV
+702 
-717 GDGLD
+717 
-722 PEGRPH
+722 
-728 AEHLVGCAPHLVSFL
+728 
-743 LTRRASKAG
+743 
-752 EGRPVGG
+752 
-759 SVLSGFSRGA
+759 FS
-769 PRRAFSFLR
+769 
-778 IT
+778 

>member
-41 RPVLQPKSGTDPGD
+41 RPVLQPKSGTEPGD

-353 GHFTPNRDG
+353 GHFTQNRDG

-469 VTVGTVEGG
+469 VTVGTVEGDGKVSGGSICGGESTDITGGFVRFDAVSRAGDWLIGFRFEG
-478 RQGLRRKHLRGRIH
+478 RSEEEK
-492 RHHGRVREVRRRLPR
+492 PR
-507 GRLAHRVSV
+507 GRVGAKTERSTLGAQVWAAKPFDLGTVQAAFGWAGTDEKTDIVVGDALVRAKGSESMWTAGVTLLSNPVAGTSAYAGFRAVWLGGGDIDCSTQGETVMKTTTEEKIIGALSAGFTWSAEFAFGSWSSSWLPEAAGLSWSLSGEVRSGTKRTVTSSVTGSPVSADIRADYLDAHAFGAEVGATLRWRTSEVSV
-516 RRQERRGKASRARG
+516 TASTRRGDRTQST
-530 RQNGAF
+530 
-536 DPGGSS
+536 S
-542 LGGEALRSR
+542 LGA
-551 DGSGGLRLGRDRREN
+551 RLTWF
-566 GHRRGGRP
+566 P
-574 RSREG
+574 
-579 VGIHVDGGGHPAQQ
+579 
-593 PRRRNLGLCGL
+593 
-604 PGGVAGRRRHR
+604 
-615 LQHAGRDR
+615 
-623 HEDDHGREDHRGP
+623 
-636 LGGVHGERRVCV
+636 
-648 RLLVVILAAGGGGAL
+648 
-663 LEPLGRSALGDEAH
+663 
-677 GHEQR
+677 
-682 HGVAG
+682 
-687 LGRHTGGLLGRTRLR
+687 
-702 GGGGRDPPVAYERSV
+702 
-717 GDGLD
+717 
-722 PEGRPH
+722 
-728 AEHLVGCAPHLVSFL
+728 
-743 LTRRASKAG
+743 
-752 EGRPVGG
+752 
-759 SVLSGFSRGA
+759 FS
-769 PRRAFSFLR
+769 
-778 IT
+778 

>member
-41 RPVLQPKSGTDPGD
+41 RPVLQPKSGTEPGD

-469 VTVGTVEGG
+469 VTVGTVEGDGKVSGGSICGGESTDITGGFVRFDAVSCAGDWLIGFRFEG
-478 RQGLRRKHLRGRIH
+478 RSEEEK
-492 RHHGRVREVRRRLPR
+492 PR
-507 GRLAHRVSV
+507 GREGAKTERSTLGAQVWAAKPFDLGTVQAAFGWAGTDEKTDIVVGDALVRAKGSESMWTAGVTLLSNPVAGTSAYAGFRAVWLGGGDIDCSTQGETVMKTTTEEKIIGALSAGFTGSAEFAFGSWSSSWLPEAAGLSWSLSGEVRSGTKRTVTSSVTGSPVSADIRADYLDAHAFGAEVGATLRWRTSEVSV
-516 RRQERRGKASRARG
+516 TASTRRGDRTQST
-530 RQNGAF
+530 
-536 DPGGSS
+536 S
-542 LGGEALRSR
+542 LGA
-551 DGSGGLRLGRDRREN
+551 RLTWF
-566 GHRRGGRP
+566 P
-574 RSREG
+574 
-579 VGIHVDGGGHPAQQ
+579 
-593 PRRRNLGLCGL
+593 
-604 PGGVAGRRRHR
+604 
-615 LQHAGRDR
+615 
-623 HEDDHGREDHRGP
+623 
-636 LGGVHGERRVCV
+636 
-648 RLLVVILAAGGGGAL
+648 
-663 LEPLGRSALGDEAH
+663 
-677 GHEQR
+677 
-682 HGVAG
+682 
-687 LGRHTGGLLGRTRLR
+687 
-702 GGGGRDPPVAYERSV
+702 
-717 GDGLD
+717 
-722 PEGRPH
+722 
-728 AEHLVGCAPHLVSFL
+728 
-743 LTRRASKAG
+743 
-752 EGRPVGG
+752 
-759 SVLSGFSRGA
+759 FS
-769 PRRAFSFLR
+769 
-778 IT
+778 

>member
-36 WAATF
+36 WATTF
-41 RPVLQPKSGTDPGD
+41 RPVLQPKSGTEPGD

-331 FDFEGAEVYGLEVL
+331 FDFEEAEVYGLEVL

-353 GHFTPNRDG
+353 GHFTQNRDG

-469 VTVGTVEGG
+469 VTVGTVEGDGKVSGGSICGGESTDITGGFVRFDAVSRAGDWLIGFRFEG
-478 RQGLRRKHLRGRIH
+478 RSEEEK
-492 RHHGRVREVRRRLPR
+492 PR
-507 GRLAHRVSV
+507 GREGAKTERSTLGAQVWAAKPFDLGTVQAAFGWAGTDEKTDIVVGDALVRAKGSESMWTAGVTLLSNPVAGTSAYAGFRAVWLGGGDIDCSTQGETVMKTTTEEKIIGALSAGFTGSAEFAFGSWSSSWLPEAAGLSWSLSGEVRSGTKRTVTSSVTGSPVSADIRADYLDAHAFGAEVGATLRWRTSEVSV
-516 RRQERRGKASRARG
+516 TASTRRGDRTQST
-530 RQNGAF
+530 
-536 DPGGSS
+536 S
-542 LGGEALRSR
+542 LGA
-551 DGSGGLRLGRDRREN
+551 RLTWF
-566 GHRRGGRP
+566 P
-574 RSREG
+574 
-579 VGIHVDGGGHPAQQ
+579 
-593 PRRRNLGLCGL
+593 
-604 PGGVAGRRRHR
+604 
-615 LQHAGRDR
+615 
-623 HEDDHGREDHRGP
+623 
-636 LGGVHGERRVCV
+636 
-648 RLLVVILAAGGGGAL
+648 
-663 LEPLGRSALGDEAH
+663 
-677 GHEQR
+677 
-682 HGVAG
+682 
-687 LGRHTGGLLGRTRLR
+687 
-702 GGGGRDPPVAYERSV
+702 
-717 GDGLD
+717 
-722 PEGRPH
+722 
-728 AEHLVGCAPHLVSFL
+728 
-743 LTRRASKAG
+743 
-752 EGRPVGG
+752 
-759 SVLSGFSRGA
+759 FS
-769 PRRAFSFLR
+769 
-778 IT
+778 

>member
-1 MHLAEFRR
+1 
-9 PSLPYSLRPFAGGIL
+9 
-24 ATSILAASMNAA
+24 MNAA

-41 RPVLQPKSGTDPGD
+41 RPVLQPKSGTEPGD

-422 ESMLKSTALPVDVL
+422 ELMLKSTALPVDVL

-469 VTVGTVEGG
+469 VTVGTVEGDGKVSGGSICGGESTDITGGFVRFDAVSRAGDWLIGFRFEG
-478 RQGLRRKHLRGRIH
+478 RSEEEK
-492 RHHGRVREVRRRLPR
+492 PR
-507 GRLAHRVSV
+507 GREGAKTERSTLGAQVWAAKPFDLGTVQAAFGWAGTDEKTDIVVGDALVRAKGSESMWTAGVTLLSNPVAGTSAYAGFRAVWLGGGDIDCSTQGETVMKTTTEEKIIGALSAGFTGSAEFAFGSWSSSWLPEAAGLSWSLSGEVRSGTKRTVTSSVTGSPVSADIRADYLDAHAFGAEVGATLRWRTSEVSV
-516 RRQERRGKASRARG
+516 TASTRRGDRTQST
-530 RQNGAF
+530 
-536 DPGGSS
+536 S
-542 LGGEALRSR
+542 LGA
-551 DGSGGLRLGRDRREN
+551 RLTWF
-566 GHRRGGRP
+566 P
-574 RSREG
+574 
-579 VGIHVDGGGHPAQQ
+579 
-593 PRRRNLGLCGL
+593 
-604 PGGVAGRRRHR
+604 
-615 LQHAGRDR
+615 
-623 HEDDHGREDHRGP
+623 
-636 LGGVHGERRVCV
+636 
-648 RLLVVILAAGGGGAL
+648 
-663 LEPLGRSALGDEAH
+663 
-677 GHEQR
+677 
-682 HGVAG
+682 
-687 LGRHTGGLLGRTRLR
+687 
-702 GGGGRDPPVAYERSV
+702 
-717 GDGLD
+717 
-722 PEGRPH
+722 
-728 AEHLVGCAPHLVSFL
+728 
-743 LTRRASKAG
+743 
-752 EGRPVGG
+752 
-759 SVLSGFSRGA
+759 FS
-769 PRRAFSFLR
+769 
-778 IT
+778 

>member
-41 RPVLQPKSGTDPGD
+41 RPVLQPKSGTEPGD

-353 GHFTPNRDG
+353 GHFTQNRDG

-436 ARWLDPARIPEVAP
+436 AR
-450 GGDGVVIEF
+450 
-459 PPVLRRIPVE
+459 
-469 VTVGTVEGG
+469 
-478 RQGLRRKHLRGRIH
+478 
-492 RHHGRVREVRRRLPR
+492 
-507 GRLAHRVSV
+507 
-516 RRQERRGKASRARG
+516 
-530 RQNGAF
+530 
-536 DPGGSS
+536 
-542 LGGEALRSR
+542 
-551 DGSGGLRLGRDRREN
+551 
-566 GHRRGGRP
+566 
-574 RSREG
+574 
-579 VGIHVDGGGHPAQQ
+579 
-593 PRRRNLGLCGL
+593 
-604 PGGVAGRRRHR
+604 
-615 LQHAGRDR
+615 
-623 HEDDHGREDHRGP
+623 
-636 LGGVHGERRVCV
+636 
-648 RLLVVILAAGGGGAL
+648 
-663 LEPLGRSALGDEAH
+663 
-677 GHEQR
+677 
-682 HGVAG
+682 
-687 LGRHTGGLLGRTRLR
+687 
-702 GGGGRDPPVAYERSV
+702 
-717 GDGLD
+717 
-722 PEGRPH
+722 
-728 AEHLVGCAPHLVSFL
+728 
-743 LTRRASKAG
+743 
-752 EGRPVGG
+752 
-759 SVLSGFSRGA
+759 
-769 PRRAFSFLR
+769 
-778 IT
+778 

>member
-1 MHLAEFRR
+1 
-9 PSLPYSLRPFAGGIL
+9 
-24 ATSILAASMNAA
+24 MNAA

-41 RPVLQPKSGTDPGD
+41 RPVLQPKSGTEPGD

-302 GTKIQFAPGSV
+302 GTKNQFAPGSV

-325 KDAAEK
+325 KDAAKK

-353 GHFTPNRDG
+353 GHFTQNRDG

-469 VTVGTVEGG
+469 VTVGTVEGDGKVSGGSICGGESTDITGGFVRFDAVSRAGDWLIGFRFEG
-478 RQGLRRKHLRGRIH
+478 RSEEEK
-492 RHHGRVREVRRRLPR
+492 PR
-507 GRLAHRVSV
+507 GRVGAKTERSTLGAQVWAAKPFDLGTVQAAFGWAGTDEKTDIVVGDALVRAKGSESMWTAGVTLLSNPVAGTSAYAGFRAVWLGGGDIDCSTQGETVMKTTTEEKIIGALSAGFTWSAEFAFGSWSSSWLPEAAGLSWSLSGEVRSGTKRTVTSSVTGSPVSADIRADYLDAHAFGAEVGATLRWRTSEVSMTAST
-516 RRQERRGKASRARG
+516 RRGDRTQST
-530 RQNGAF
+530 
-536 DPGGSS
+536 S
-542 LGGEALRSR
+542 LGA
-551 DGSGGLRLGRDRREN
+551 RLTWF
-566 GHRRGGRP
+566 P
-574 RSREG
+574 
-579 VGIHVDGGGHPAQQ
+579 
-593 PRRRNLGLCGL
+593 
-604 PGGVAGRRRHR
+604 
-615 LQHAGRDR
+615 
-623 HEDDHGREDHRGP
+623 
-636 LGGVHGERRVCV
+636 
-648 RLLVVILAAGGGGAL
+648 
-663 LEPLGRSALGDEAH
+663 
-677 GHEQR
+677 
-682 HGVAG
+682 
-687 LGRHTGGLLGRTRLR
+687 
-702 GGGGRDPPVAYERSV
+702 
-717 GDGLD
+717 
-722 PEGRPH
+722 
-728 AEHLVGCAPHLVSFL
+728 
-743 LTRRASKAG
+743 
-752 EGRPVGG
+752 
-759 SVLSGFSRGA
+759 FS
-769 PRRAFSFLR
+769 
-778 IT
+778 